1 MASKT
6 LTLVSPDGKHTVKVD
21 NPAQENHYKW
31 NGYTVSE
38 DSEQTSLAP
47 RRGPRPTVPATS
59 IELPSKDDS
68 TPTEAAKGK

>member
-47 RRGPRPTVPATS
+47 RRGPKETTPATAV
-59 IELPSKDDS
+59 ELPSKGNP
-68 TPTEAAKGK
+68 TPTEAGK